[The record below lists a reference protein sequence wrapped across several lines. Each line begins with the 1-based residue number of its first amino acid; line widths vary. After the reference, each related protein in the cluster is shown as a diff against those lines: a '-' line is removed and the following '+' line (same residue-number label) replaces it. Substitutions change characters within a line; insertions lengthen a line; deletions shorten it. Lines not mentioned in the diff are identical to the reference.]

1 MKIWVGNDLMLSFE
15 MVICFCC
22 YFFIHEVN
30 RLINTYKDMPQR
42 VSFSKVLIE
51 MRKVKN
57 L

>member
-1 MKIWVGNDLMLSFE
+1 MSTLIRMSENQTIDLSAKFN
-15 MVICFCC
+15 IKK
-22 YFFIHEVN
+22 
-30 RLINTYKDMPQR
+30 LINTYKDMPQR